1 MMVDG
6 LPVEDLVFFPV
17 CGFLFFG
24 DAFEGAAGVEAFEE
38 AADAVDVEVTGAAHG
53 TAAYDL
59 VHSRPAGG
67 IEVFVPELG

>member
-1 MMVDG
+1 M
-6 LPVEDLVFFPV
+6 FFPV

-53 TAAYDL
+53 
-59 VHSRPAGG
+59 GG
-67 IEVFVPELG
+67 LGVLSGMRLSFLR